1 MDLAGVIALAV
12 NIGSSSIKVDGV
24 RSDGARAFDRS
35 LDLGQCTAPDVPGLL
50 DDLWNSIPEADRADI
65 AVIGHRVVHG
75 GRRFDAPALID
86 AEVRAEIERCIPL
99 APVHNPANLA
109 GIDAMFRLAP
119 DIPQVAVFDTAFH
132 RSMPTPARTYPLP
145 LKLSTELGIERF
157 GFHGISI
164 AGAVRQTAALMK
176 RTASDLRLVVAH
188 LGSGASVT
196 AVRDGRSVDTTM
208 GWTPLEG
215 VMMSTRSGDLDP
227 AIVLALVD
235 HLGSTT
241 AVTDLLEHGSG
252 LVGLGGA
259 SDMRTIER
267 LKADG
272 DASAEVAWAVYV
284 HRLRRAIG
292 SMHAVVGGA
301 DALVFTAG
309 IGEHDP
315 RLREAVCAGWARLGI
330 DVDLTR
336 NREVTAPSRAI
347 DIAALGAPVR
357 IIVVPADE
365 GAEIAHPSRELL
377 AQDPTASP
385 AP

>member
-12 NIGSSSIKVDGV
+12 NIGSSSIKIDGF
-24 RSDGARAFDRS
+24 RLDGARAFDRS
-35 LDLGQCTAPDVPGLL
+35 LDLGRCTAADIPGLL
-50 DDLWNSIPEADRADI
+50 DDLWNAIPEADRADI

-86 AEVRAEIERCIPL
+86 ADVRAEISRCIPL
-99 APVHNPANLA
+99 APVHNPVNLA
-109 GIDAMFRLAP
+109 GIDTMFRLAP
-119 DIPQVAVFDTAFH
+119 NVPQVAVFDTAFH
-132 RSMPTPARTYPLP
+132 RSMPTSARTYPLP
-145 LKLSTELGIERF
+145 LNLRTELGIERF

-164 AGAVRQTAALMK
+164 AGAVRQTTTLMK
-176 RTASDLRLVVAH
+176 RRASDLRLVVAH
-188 LGSGASVT
+188 LGSGSSIT
-196 AVRDGRSVDTTM
+196 AVRDGRGVDTTM

-235 HLGSTT
+235 HFGSTT

-252 LVGLGGA
+252 LVGVGGA
-259 SDMRTIER
+259 ADMREIER

-272 DASAEVAWAVYV
+272 DASAELAWSIYV

-292 SMHAVVGGA
+292 AMHAVVGGA

-309 IGEHDP
+309 VGEHDP
-315 RLREAVCAGWARLGI
+315 HLREAVCIGWARLGI

-336 NREVTAPSRAI
+336 NREVTAPSQAI
-347 DIAALGAPVR
+347 DIAAVGAPVR
-357 IIVVPADE
+357 VIVVPADE
-365 GAEIAHPSRELL
+365 GAEIAHQARELL
-377 AQDPTASP
+377 ERDPIA
-385 AP
+385 

>member
-377 AQDPTASP
+377 AQDPTASH